1 MRALKSDG
9 ACKTVEHEVIVA
21 KKATVCNEKER
32 GHQMLL
38 QGTAI
43 QYVTRNCYECVART
57 CYKCGFRVCIPPPV
71 PLLQLPKVLH
81 QCKEGGN
88 VVLRALKKGKAAVL
102 EFVVK
107 LIPVGNKVECAVAP
121 FVNQLVVENKNL
133 LQCL

>member
-1 MRALKSDG
+1 MR
-9 ACKTVEHEVIVA
+9 
-21 KKATVCNEKER
+21 KKGDTKCFYKKLPFSTS
-32 GHQMLL
+32 H
-38 QGTAI
+38 GTATNVSHALATNVDSGSV
-43 QYVTRNCYECVART
+43 YS
-57 CYKCGFRVCIPPPV
+57 PV

-81 QCKEGGN
+81 QCKEGRN